1 MNGQSGPG
9 GGGGGGGK
17 FAGPF
22 AGTSGFV
29 ASQYADDRV
38 RRAKALELAVETVQ
52 AVRGF
57 TNFQVVHTAD
67 LYEKYI
73 ADGTLPPRTQP
84 DNTETEGESADG
96 AV

>member
-1 MNGQSGPG
+1 MSNGAA

-17 FAGPF
+17 IGGPF
-22 AGTSGFV
+22 AGTVGF
-29 ASQYADDRV
+29 SPGPYADDKA

-52 AVRGF
+52 SVRGF

-84 DNTETEGESADG
+84 ADDEEEPTDG